1 MNKDQFKSQLAT
13 TIKAKYVEVLAE
25 KKQTAA
31 KDVAILTDADALS
44 ITNYVRGVF
53 KARLDVVP
61 DKIEAACKFSEAL
74 VAPSTVAKIKL
85 LKAAIG
91 LSGGI
96 GGLAILIAAIGSALG
111 WGAATV
117 TTAHAIL
124 VKVGVWLGIIAAPT
138 PVGFTIPLL
147 VGAGG
152 VLLASLSVYFSLT
165 GTQAQRAEKFRKVL
179 ENATLKAV
187 DQIWDWAGEGLSKDA

>member
-1 MNKDQFKSQLAT
+1 MTKDQFKSQLAS

-91 LSGGI
+91 LSGGV

-111 WGAATV
+111 WGAVV
-117 TTAHAIL
+117 TPTLQTLLA
-124 VKVGVWLGIIAAPT
+124 KVGVWLGIIAAPV
-138 PVGFTIPLL
+138 PGGFAIPLL

-179 ENATLKAV
+179 ENVTLKAV
-187 DQIWDWAGEGLSKDA
+187 DQIWDWAGEGLSKNV

>member
-1 MNKDQFKSQLAT
+1 MTKDQFKSQLAT

-25 KKQTAA
+25 KKQTAG

-91 LSGGI
+91 LSGGV

-165 GTQAQRAEKFRKVL
+165 GTQAQRAEKFRKAL

>member
-1 MNKDQFKSQLAT
+1 MTKDQFKSQLAT
-13 TIKAKYVEVLAE
+13 TIKAKYVEVLSE
-25 KKQTAA
+25 KKQTSG

-117 TTAHAIL
+117 TTVHTIL
-124 VKVGVWLGIIAAPT
+124 VKVGVWLGIVAAP
-138 PVGFTIPLL
+138 VSGGFTIPLL

-152 VLLASLSVYFSLT
+152 VLIASLSMYFSLT
-165 GTQAQRAEKFRKVL
+165 GTQAQRAEKFRKAL

-187 DQIWDWAGEGLSKDA
+187 DQIWDWAGEGLSKNA

>member
-1 MNKDQFKSQLAT
+1 MTRDQFKSQLAT

-25 KKQTAA
+25 KKQTAG

-61 DKIEAACKFSEAL
+61 DKVEAACKFSEAL

-111 WGAATV
+111 WGAAMV
-117 TTAHAIL
+117 TTVHTIL
-124 VKVGVWLGIIAAPT
+124 VKIGVWFCIIAAPV
-138 PVGFTIPLL
+138 PGGFTIPLL

-165 GTQAQRAEKFRKVL
+165 GTQTQRAEKFRKTL
-179 ENATLKAV
+179 ENSTFNAV
-187 DQIWDWAGEGLSKDA
+187 DQIWDWAGEGLSKDV

>member
-1 MNKDQFKSQLAT
+1 MTKDQFKSYLAA

-25 KKQTAA
+25 KKHVAD

-61 DKIEAACKFSEAL
+61 ENVEAACKFSEVL

-91 LSGGI
+91 LSGGV
-96 GGLAILIAAIGSALG
+96 GGIAILIAAIGPALG
-111 WGAATV
+111 WGATTV
-117 TTAHAIL
+117 TTVHTIL
-124 VKVGVWLGIIAAPT
+124 VKVGVWLCIIPAP
-138 PVGFTIPLL
+138 VSGGFTIPLL
-147 VGAGG
+147 VGAAG
-152 VLLASLSVYFSLT
+152 VLMASLCVYFSLT
-165 GTQAQRAEKFRKVL
+165 GTHAQRAEKFRKAL